1 MNVLV
6 VSCNHHKAGVQLRER
21 LAFSNPEK
29 LQRAYSHWREVHP
42 DSELVVLS
50 TCNRVEIY
58 AADEQDESGVSFD
71 DITRFISTFH
81 DVPTDE
87 FVDSVLAQSGV
98 DAVSHLFQVACSID
112 SMVLGEPQIVNQV
125 KEAYRVAQEN
135 DACGP
140 LTNVLFQHALKV
152 SAQVRTETGLAD
164 GRVSIASVAVGDF
177 GKSIF
182 SRFDNKT
189 VLVIG
194 AGEMAEE
201 TLTYL
206 QSEGVCRI
214 IVANR
219 NRDRA
224 ERLASQFRGEAV
236 DYSTLD
242 DWLSKADVIVSTTG
256 ASEILISKAR
266 FAAARAKSN
275 RHPVF
280 ILDLAAPRDFDPAAS
295 TVDDNVFLYDI
306 DALEETCNR
315 NRMAR
320 EAEVQKA
327 MAIIANQTQ
336 TFMQEIY
343 HRATGPVIHRLR
355 EHWHDISRGEL
366 DRLYR
371 KIPTLDEPQRQAIE
385 ATIQRI
391 VNKLLHPPLEALKD
405 EAKAGTPEGLLHAI
419 RRLFFFG
426 EK

>member
-21 LAFSNPEK
+21 LAFSNAE
-29 LQRAYSHWREVHP
+29 LLNNAYSQWRVTHP
-42 DSELVVLS
+42 DSEIVVLS

-58 AADEQDESGVSFD
+58 AADERDDDGVSFD
-71 DITRFISTFH
+71 DITRFISQFH
-81 DVPTDE
+81 NVPTDE
-87 FVDSVLAQSGV
+87 FVGSVLAHSGTA
-98 DAVSHLFQVACSID
+98 AVEHLFEVACSID

-140 LTNVLFQHALKV
+140 LTNVLFRHALKV

-206 QSEGVCRI
+206 QSEGVRRI

-219 NRDRA
+219 SRERA
-224 ERLASQFRGEAV
+224 DRLASQFKGEAV
-236 DYSTLD
+236 DFSALD
-242 DWLSKADVIVSTTG
+242 DWLARADVIVSTTG
-256 ASEILISKAR
+256 ASQTLITRTR
-266 FAAARAKSN
+266 FEAARAKSQ

-280 ILDLAAPRDFDPAAS
+280 ILDLAAPRDFDPAAGK
-295 TVDDNVFLYDI
+295 VDDNVFLYDI

-315 NRMAR
+315 NRAAR
-320 EAEVQKA
+320 EAEVDKA
-327 MAIIANQTQ
+327 KQIIVAQTR

-355 EHWHDISRGEL
+355 EHWTDISRTEL

-371 KIPTLDEPQRQAIE
+371 KLPTLDETQRQAIE

-405 EAKAGTPEGLLHAI
+405 EAKGGTPDGLLHAI
-419 RRLFFFG
+419 RRLFF
-426 EK
+426 KD

>member
-21 LAFSNPEK
+21 LAFSNPE
-29 LQRAYSHWREVHP
+29 LLNNAYAQWREQYP
-42 DSELVVLS
+42 DSEIVVLS

-58 AADEQDESGVSFD
+58 AADERDDDGVSFD
-71 DITRFISTFH
+71 DITRFISQFH
-81 DVPTDE
+81 NVPTDE
-87 FVDSVLAQSGV
+87 FVDSVLAHSGPA
-98 DAVSHLFQVACSID
+98 AVEHLFQVACSVD

-125 KEAYRVAQEN
+125 KEAYRVAQDN

-206 QSEGVCRI
+206 RSEGVRRI
-214 IVANR
+214 VVANR
-219 NRDRA
+219 SHERA
-224 ERLASQFRGEAV
+224 VRLAAQFSGQAV
-236 DYSTLD
+236 DFSKLD
-242 DWLSKADVIVSTTG
+242 DWLARADVIVSTTG
-256 ASEILISKAR
+256 ASQTLITKAR
-266 FAAARAKSN
+266 FEAARQKSQ
-275 RHPVF
+275 RQPVF
-280 ILDLAAPRDFDPAAS
+280 ILDLAAPRDFEPSVA

-306 DALEETCNR
+306 DALEETCSR
-315 NRMAR
+315 NRAAR
-320 EAEVQKA
+320 EGEVEKA
-327 MAIIANQTQ
+327 KEIIIAQTQ

-355 EHWHDISRGEL
+355 EHWNEISRAEL

-371 KIPTLDEPQRQAIE
+371 KLPTLDEPQRQAIE

-405 EAKAGTPEGLLHAI
+405 EARGGTPESLLHAI
-419 RRLFFFG
+419 RRLFF
-426 EK
+426 KD

>member
-21 LAFSNPEK
+21 LAFPNAEK
-29 LQRAYSHWREVHP
+29 LHQAYQQWRETHP

-58 AADEQDESGVSFD
+58 AADEQGNEGVSFD
-71 DITRFISTFH
+71 DITRFISKFH
-81 DVPTDE
+81 NVPTDE
-87 FVDSVLAQSGV
+87 FVNSVLAQSGV
-98 DAVSHLFQVACSID
+98 AAVSHLFQVACSID

-125 KEAYRVAQEN
+125 KEAYRVAQEH

-206 QSEGVCRI
+206 QSEGVQRI
-214 IVANR
+214 VVANR
-219 NRDRA
+219 HRERA
-224 ERLASQFRGEAV
+224 ELLASKFHGEAV
-236 DYSTLD
+236 DFATLD
-242 DWLSKADVIVSTTG
+242 DWLAKADVIVSTTG
-256 ASEILISKAR
+256 ASETLISRER
-266 FAAARAKSN
+266 FAAARARSN

-280 ILDLAAPRDFDPAAS
+280 ILDLGAPRDFAPAAGS
-295 TVDDNVFLYDI
+295 VDDNVFLYDI

-315 NRMAR
+315 NREAR

-327 MAIIANQTQ
+327 MLIIASQTQ
-336 TFMQEIY
+336 TFMHEIY

-371 KIPTLDEPQRQAIE
+371 KLPTLDDPQRQAIE

-405 EAKAGTPEGLLHAI
+405 EARAGVPEGLIHAI

>member
-29 LQRAYSHWREVHP
+29 LQQAYCQWHEIHP

-58 AADEQDESGVSFD
+58 AADERGESGVSFD
-71 DITRFISTFH
+71 DITRFISRFH

-206 QSEGVCRI
+206 QSEGACQIV
-214 IVANR
+214 VANR

-224 ERLASQFRGEAV
+224 ERLATQFRGEAV
-236 DYSTLD
+236 DYATLD

-256 ASEILISKAR
+256 ASETLISKAR

-280 ILDLAAPRDFDPAAS
+280 ILDLAAPRDFDPAAAS
-295 TVDDNVFLYDI
+295 VDDNVFLYDI

-320 EAEVQKA
+320 EAEVDKA

-371 KIPTLDEPQRQAIE
+371 KIPTLDDPQRQAIE

>member
-1 MNVLV
+1 
-6 VSCNHHKAGVQLRER
+6 
-21 LAFSNPEK
+21 
-29 LQRAYSHWREVHP
+29 
-42 DSELVVLS
+42 
-50 TCNRVEIY
+50 
-58 AADEQDESGVSFD
+58 
-71 DITRFISTFH
+71 
-81 DVPTDE
+81 
-87 FVDSVLAQSGV
+87 
-98 DAVSHLFQVACSID
+98 
-112 SMVLGEPQIVNQV
+112 MVLGEPQIVNQV

-135 DACGP
+135 AACGP

-206 QSEGVCRI
+206 QSEGVKRI
-214 IVANR
+214 VVANR
-219 NRDRA
+219 NRERA
-224 ERLASQFRGEAV
+224 ERLAAQFKGEAV
-236 DYSTLD
+236 DFSTLD
-242 DWLSKADVIVSTTG
+242 EWLAKADVIVSTTG
-256 ASEILISKAR
+256 ASQTLITKER
-266 FAAARAKSN
+266 FAAARARSQ

-280 ILDLAAPRDFDPAAS
+280 ILDLAAPRDFDPAAG
-295 TVDDNVFLYDI
+295 TVDDNVFLYDL
-306 DALEETCNR
+306 DALEETCSR
-315 NRMAR
+315 NRAAR
-320 EAEVQKA
+320 EAEVEKA
-327 MAIIANQTQ
+327 RGIIAAQTR

-355 EHWHDISRGEL
+355 EHWTDISRSEL

-371 KIPTLDEPQRQAIE
+371 KLPTLESAQRQAIE

-405 EAKAGTPEGLLHAI
+405 EAKEGTPEGLLHAI
-419 RRLFFFG
+419 RRLFFFRS
-426 EK
+426 E

>member
-6 VSCNHHKAGVQLRER
+6 VSCNHHNAGVQLRER
-21 LAFSNPEK
+21 LAFSSAERLN
-29 LQRAYSHWREVHP
+29 QAYSQWRTQHP
-42 DSELVVLS
+42 NSEIVVLS

-58 AADEQDESGVSFD
+58 AADERGEDGVSFD
-71 DITRFISTFH
+71 DITRFISQFH
-81 DVPTDE
+81 DVPPDD
-87 FVDSVLAQSGV
+87 FVGAVLAHSGA
-98 DAVSHLFQVACSID
+98 DAVAHLFQVTCSID

-135 DACGP
+135 EACGP

-152 SAQVRTETGLAD
+152 SAQVRTETKLAD

-206 QSEGVCRI
+206 QSEGVKRI
-214 IVANR
+214 LVANR
-219 NRDRA
+219 SRERA
-224 ERLASQFRGEAV
+224 ERLAEQFQGEAV
-236 DYSTLD
+236 DFAELD
-242 DWLSKADVIVSTTG
+242 TWLAKADVIVSTTG
-256 ASEILISKAR
+256 ASQTLITRDR

-280 ILDLAAPRDFDPAAS
+280 ILDLAAPRDFDPS
-295 TVDDNVFLYDI
+295 ISGVDDNVFLYDI
-306 DALEETCNR
+306 DALEETCEQNR
-315 NRMAR
+315 QAR
-320 EAEVQKA
+320 RAEVQKA
-327 MAIIANQTQ
+327 QEIIAAQTR

-355 EHWHDISRGEL
+355 EHWNEISRAEL

-371 KIPTLDEPQRQAIE
+371 KYPGLDAGQREAIE
-385 ATIQRI
+385 GTISRI

-405 EAKAGTPEGLLHAI
+405 EARGGTPEGLIHAI
-419 RRLFFFG
+419 RRLFFRS
-426 EK
+426 

>member
-21 LAFSNPEK
+21 LAFSSSDLLNN
-29 LQRAYSHWREVHP
+29 AYAQWREQHP
-42 DSELVVLS
+42 NAEIVVLS

-58 AADEQDESGVSFD
+58 AADERAEDGVSFD
-71 DITRFISTFH
+71 DITRFISQFH
-81 DVPTDE
+81 NVPTDE
-87 FVDSVLAQSGV
+87 FVESVLAHSGTA
-98 DAVSHLFQVACSID
+98 AVEHLFEVACSID

-135 DACGP
+135 EACGP

-189 VLVIG
+189 VVVIG

-206 QSEGVCRI
+206 QSEGVKRI
-214 IVANR
+214 VIINR
-219 NRDRA
+219 SRERA
-224 ERLASQFRGEAV
+224 ERLAAQFKGEVA
-236 DYSTLD
+236 DFSSLD

-256 ASEILISKAR
+256 ASQTLITRER
-266 FAAARAKSN
+266 FAAARAKSS

-280 ILDLAAPRDFDPAAS
+280 ILDLAAPRDFDPAAGR
-295 TVDDNVFLYDI
+295 VDDNVFLYDI

-315 NRMAR
+315 NRRAR

-327 MAIIANQTQ
+327 KDIIVAQTQ

-355 EHWHDISRGEL
+355 EHWNEISRAEL
-366 DRLYR
+366 DRMYR
-371 KIPTLDEPQRQAIE
+371 KLPNLDGDQRQAIE

-405 EAKAGTPEGLLHAI
+405 EARGGTPEGLLHAI
-419 RRLFFFG
+419 RRLFLG
-426 EK
+426 KDK